1 LLETKLSDIQSN
13 LVNRLWNEQR
23 INGKST
29 MSEEQSEGMLV
40 MWNDNRFQV
49 SLVEYGA
56 IDNSVWYLFGGRFC
70 L

>member
-1 LLETKLSDIQSN
+1 MES
-13 LVNRLWNEQR
+13 LWNEQR

-49 SLVEYGA
+49 SLVESGA

>member
-1 LLETKLSDIQSN
+1 
-13 LVNRLWNEQR
+13 
-23 INGKST
+23 

-49 SLVEYGA
+49 SLVESSA